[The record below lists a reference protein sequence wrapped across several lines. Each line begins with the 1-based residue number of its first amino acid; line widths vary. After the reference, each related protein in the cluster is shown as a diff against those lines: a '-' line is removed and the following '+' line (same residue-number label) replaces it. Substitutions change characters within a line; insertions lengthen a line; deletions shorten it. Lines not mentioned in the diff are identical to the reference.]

1 MNDEPGT
8 SIQVS
13 GLGASGQALLTRE
26 QHEVQ
31 GMMVMAHRFPR
42 DEGRALKRIESAC
55 ADIDLANIAMY
66 SYPKGGTTVDG
77 PSIRLLEVISQSW
90 GNMQQGIKFVSVGSA
105 SSDIVAYAWD
115 METNMRHAIEL
126 TVPHWRDTKVTE
138 KNPAGGY
145 PITEARE
152 IYEHVANYGSRRL
165 RKCLESVIPNHIIK
179 AAVRAINKT
188 IEGAGGIAER
198 TEELVKAFAPM
209 DITVDDLEKRLG
221 KKIHAVSNPEVLQL
235 RKIYAS
241 IRDGMT
247 NRADWFDVPHD
258 PAKAKE
264 QLATAP
270 ARKDTP
276 IDKAEKAKV
285 VVDAGK
291 DFQNAVARVKLK
303 GANPFAMIRMTE
315 EAASKLEPSKLQAAA
330 DILNDWCDKEEK
342 V

>member
-1 MNDEPGT
+1 MSGSEIEISAG
-8 SIQVS
+8 S

-31 GMMVMAHRFPR
+31 GMMIMARRFPR

-55 ADIDLANIAMY
+55 ADIDLANMAMY

-77 PSIRLLEVISQSW
+77 PSIRLLEVISQNW
-90 GNMQQGIKFVSVGSA
+90 GNMQQGLKFVNVGATQSE
-105 SSDIVAYAWD
+105 IVAFAWD
-115 METNMRHAIEL
+115 LETNTRHAIEF
-126 TVPHWRDTKVTE
+126 TVPHWRDVKVSE

-145 PITEARE
+145 AITEQRE
-152 IYEHVANYGSRRL
+152 IYELAANMGSRRL
-165 RKCLESVIPNHIIK
+165 RKCLETIIPNHVIK
-179 AAVRAINKT
+179 AAVRAIKAT

-209 DITVDDLEKRLG
+209 DVTVDDLEKRLG
-221 KKIHAVSNPEVLQL
+221 KKIHAVSNPEIHQL

-247 NRADWFDVPHD
+247 NRNDWFDAIVD
-258 PAKAKE
+258 PGKFKE
-264 QLATAP
+264 ATSAAP
-270 ARKDTP
+270 RQDTP
-276 IDKAEKAKV
+276 IDKADKAKV
-285 VVDAGK
+285 NLGAK
-291 DFQNAVARVKLK
+291 QDFDNAVARVRLR

-315 EAASKLEPSKLQAAA
+315 EAAQKLELSKLQAAA
-330 DILNDWCDKEEK
+330 DILNDWADKEEK